1 MLKKL
6 NPYFLLG
13 VSCNADDAEI
23 LQAYEACLKVIRKE
37 KDPEAEDI
45 IQQAFEKIRT
55 NEDRIRFDLF
65 DVASSETSP
74 LETLIQCAR
83 WMRRQNR
90 LERLGMEDLRAFLG
104 CLIGPR
110 AEIPNNGNDQRGAAP
125 RRNQPRHPVRDRD
138 ISEPRRGDY
147 SKGSYRRRPTRSR
160 GGKPSF
166 RGSRF

>member
-13 VSCNADDAEI
+13 VSCKADDAEI
-23 LQAYEACLKVIRKE
+23 QQAFEACLKVIRKE
-37 KDPEAEDI
+37 KDPEAEEI
-45 IQQAFEKIRT
+45 IQQAYEKIRT

-110 AEIPNNGNDQRGAAP
+110 AEIPSGNTQRGVAP

-147 SKGSYRRRPTRSR
+147 PKGNSRRRPTRSR
-160 GGKPSF
+160 GGKPSY